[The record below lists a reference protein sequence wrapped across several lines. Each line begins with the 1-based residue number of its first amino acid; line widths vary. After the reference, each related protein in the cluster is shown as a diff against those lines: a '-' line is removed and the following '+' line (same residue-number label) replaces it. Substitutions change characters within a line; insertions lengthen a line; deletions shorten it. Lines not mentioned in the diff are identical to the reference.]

1 MIDKVSSWK
10 FTEDFASEPEHIKQ
24 ARYRAEQLGV
34 ETITPATGAQLAFIV
49 SALGAKTAVEAG
61 TGAGVSSLWL
71 LEGSPK
77 LVLTTIDSEPEYQNV
92 AKESFAEAGLD
103 SSRIRAISGDAHRV
117 MANMADAAY
126 DLVFIDAE
134 DEQLDDHL
142 HSASRLLRPGG
153 VIAFAHALFRDRVP
167 DPALR
172 DEATANFRSAV
183 RSFRDSDSFLSTL
196 SMAGDGLLL
205 ASKKV
210 IS

>member
-49 SALGAKTAVEAG
+49 STLGAKAAVEAG

-92 AKESFAEAGLD
+92 AKESFADAGLD

-167 DPALR
+167 DPAMR

-205 ASKKV
+205 ASKRV

>member
-49 SALGAKTAVEAG
+49 SALGAKAAVEAG

-153 VIAFAHALFRDRVP
+153 VVAFAHALFRDRVP
-167 DPALR
+167 DPAMR

-205 ASKKV
+205 ASKRV

>member
-49 SALGAKTAVEAG
+49 SALGAKAAVEAG

-92 AKESFAEAGLD
+92 AKESFADAGLD

-167 DPALR
+167 DPAMR

-205 ASKKV
+205 ASKRV

>member
-92 AKESFAEAGLD
+92 AKQSFAEAGLD

>member
-10 FTEDFASEPEHIKQ
+10 FAEDFASEPEHIRQ
-24 ARYRAEQLGV
+24 ARLRAEQLGV
-34 ETITPATGAQLAFIV
+34 ETITPATGAQLAFLV
-49 SALGAKTAVEAG
+49 SAIGAKSAVEAG

-71 LEGSPK
+71 LEGSEK
-77 LVLTTIDSEPEYQNV
+77 LILTTIDSEPEYQNA
-92 AKESFAEAGLD
+92 AKQSFQEAGFD
-103 SSRIRAISGDAHRV
+103 SSRVRAISGDAHRV

-134 DEQLDDHL
+134 DQDIDDHL

-153 VIAFAHALFRDRVP
+153 VVAFAHALFRDRVP
-167 DPALR
+167 DPAIR

-196 SMAGDGLLL
+196 SMVGDGLLL
-205 ASKKV
+205 ASKRT